1 MVFIIGSVSL
11 VWIFLR
17 YTPVSHGI
25 WHTTNYSN
33 SVNKWRDNN
42 TRRIISKCRFKTR
55 FASEFGLIFI
65 TWQTCNLDGQMVA
78 TQRQEIVVDGFES
91 CYSSSLCVLY
101 YLCCLPQPK
110 KIIYT
115 SNWRRHITYLAV
127 SFHKFE
133 TETKYLFITTIE
145 GSYSPETDTLEI
157 KTEAFQNVST
167 CYYYCVINI

>member
-1 MVFIIGSVSL
+1 MS
-11 VWIFLR
+11 
-17 YTPVSHGI
+17 YGI
-25 WHTTNYSN
+25 WHTTNYWN
-33 SVNKWRDNN
+33 SVDNKWWDNHR
-42 TRRIISKCRFKTR
+42 RRIISKCLFKTR
-55 FASEFGLIFI
+55 FVSEFGFVFI

-78 TQRQEIVVDGFES
+78 TQRQEIVFDGFES
-91 CYSSSLCVLY
+91 YNSSSLFVLY
-101 YLCCLPQPK
+101 YLCCLPQPR

-115 SNWRRHITYLAV
+115 SNWRCHITYLAV

-167 CYYYCVINI
+167 CYYYCV